1 MIFMLETS
9 STDRMMG
16 TLTVFLALVSFVFVA
31 TQSIPK
37 VEPRWLCVLF

>member
-1 MIFMLETS
+1 
-9 STDRMMG
+9 MMG

-37 VEPRWLCVLF
+37 VRCTETRASAPLALIA